1 MDQPK
6 RTATALAR
14 LTTTLEPKFPLRLLG
29 FGLIYVWSS
38 CLWETPIFS
47 PVRVGASSGDLFSIW
62 LLSACLTPIACI
74 TCALAG
80 RKRELTE
87 YPVLFFIAPLLA
99 VIGTIC
105 VAVHPYGPESLR
117 IPLAIMAGIGTGVGP
132 AIMIVLWVALYASLD
147 IEVTETVV
155 PASFLLIV
163 VCMLIIPS
171 LSTSIAIPLAIF
183 LPIISGMLLVL
194 SRNAHTSGESTQ
206 ANFEETHKR
215 APYPLTSMLRTF
227 LLILVA
233 YAISCM
239 VSFLPGGTA
248 AFLADSTAV
257 VIGMLFAV
265 ALSVAIVLFSARIDL
280 EVYFRWMS
288 APLIL
293 SVVFA
298 AFPYSITSTI
308 SSILANAMF
317 TSLEIIMILYFIRIA
332 HKAKLPAS
340 FFIGIG
346 VCATYTGLLIG
357 YLLGIEG
364 ASLIAAGTLNA
375 QAICLVLVGIVA
387 VAMLLVPR
395 EDSAWTGGY
404 SSALISPSVPPTAS
418 VSEDRPTNPHITF
431 DMICDSV
438 AQAHKLSAR
447 ETEVFKLMAQGR
459 SQPYIRDVLYLSKNT
474 VSTHIKHIYRK
485 LDIHSKEELID
496 MVSGK

>member
-1 MDQPK
+1 MDRPK
-6 RTATALAR
+6 RTATALTR
-14 LTTTLEPKFPLRLLG
+14 LATTLEPSFPLRLLG

-47 PVRVGASSGDLFSIW
+47 PIRVSTASGDMFSIW

-74 TCALAG
+74 VCAFAG

-87 YPVLFFIAPLLA
+87 YPALFFTAPLLA

-105 VAVHPYGPESLR
+105 VALYPHSPESLHV
-117 IPLAIMAGIGTGVGP
+117 PLAVIAGIGTGVGP
-132 AIMIVLWVALYASLD
+132 AIMIVLWVGLYASLD

-163 VCMLIIPS
+163 VCMLVFPY
-171 LSTSIAIPLAIF
+171 LSAPIAIPLAIL
-183 LPIISGMLLVL
+183 LPIISGILLVL
-194 SRNAHTSGESTQ
+194 SRNTVPTSNPALSSRESEGTSSS
-206 ANFEETHKR
+206 
-215 APYPLTSMLRTF
+215 YPLASMLRTF

-233 YAISCM
+233 YAISCS
-239 VSFLPGGTA
+239 VSFLQEDTMPL
-248 AFLADSTAV
+248 LADATAT
-257 VIGMLFAV
+257 VIGMLF
-265 ALSVAIVLFSARIDL
+265 VLFSARIDL

-298 AFPYSITSTI
+298 AFPNSLSLTI
-308 SSILANAMF
+308 SAVLANAMF
-317 TSLEIIMILYFIRIA
+317 TSLEIIMILYFIRLA
-332 HKAKLPAS
+332 HKTKRPAS

-364 ASLIAAGTLNA
+364 ASLIAAGQLNA
-375 QAICLVLVGIVA
+375 QTICLVLVGVFA

-395 EDSAWTGGY
+395 KDSAWTGGH
-404 SSALISPSVPPTAS
+404 SPALASTASTADSAVDAEPSISPP
-418 VSEDRPTNPHITF
+418 ITF
-431 DMICDSV
+431 DMICDNV
-438 AQAHKLSAR
+438 AQRHKLSAR

-459 SQPYIRDVLYLSKNT
+459 SQPYIREVLYLSKNT

-496 MVSGK
+496 MVTKS